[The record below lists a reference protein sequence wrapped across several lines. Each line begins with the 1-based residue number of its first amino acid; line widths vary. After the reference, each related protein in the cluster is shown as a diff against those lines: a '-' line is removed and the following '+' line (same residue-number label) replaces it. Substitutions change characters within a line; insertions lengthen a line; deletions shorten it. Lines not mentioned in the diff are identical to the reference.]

1 MKRLKADGLGGH
13 RAEDAAEALRNQQ
26 LLTAQILYLAAILKQ
41 LSDGVGSRGGA
52 IVLSANGQ
60 KIHPLL
66 SEEWKCVP
74 ENESFRSKTLECSLR
89 EDGSA
94 EFSWENCREIPLTD
108 GWFETVWSD
117 YRSKRIY
124 GAS

>member
-1 MKRLKADGLGGH
+1 MQFQYYMPVRLVCGRDCVRERADLFSGFGKKALIVTGKSSAKNGALADT
-13 RAEDAAEALRNQQ
+13 EAA
-26 LLTAQILYLAAILKQ
+26 
-41 LSDGVGSRGGA
+41 
-52 IVLSANGQ
+52 LSANGQ